1 MYHNYDRRS
10 SSSFQNELSIRSE
23 SVQRIY
29 NFYANQR
36 FYVNRRYQRK
46 LVWTIEEK
54 KAFIDSILQ
63 GFPVPIILLAETER
77 DHESVYEIIDGMQR
91 LNAVISFIEG
101 EFDIPRDIMGQA
113 KYFDLQTMVESKSLL
128 DQGKLQQK
136 KPLLDR
142 TECEI
147 LASYVLPLSV
157 YQFNDNEKVDEIF
170 RRINSNGKHLSRQDL
185 RAAGATADFP
195 DLVRKIS
202 SEIRTDTSA
211 QDILLLNSMK
221 EISITN
227 KQLEYGIVVDDIF
240 WVKNNIIR
248 KEMVRESR
256 DEEIVA
262 DLVAYIALN
271 NTPPSSSEILDEY
284 YGLTDGRRKEEIEK
298 ALRKN
303 DPENIRRQFLSIYNE
318 IRKVIDESDKKF
330 SEIISEQSSSS
341 VPRYF
346 QVIFLS
352 LYELICQEK
361 MEIVSYS
368 KLSESLM
375 NVSSNIAITRG
386 GNWSSANKKTNI
398 AAVSGIIRDCFKPR
412 SQDDPA
418 TDNWLTE
425 FETLLSQSKT
435 EQSLYDFKQG
445 FTRLDGKKE
454 FDMASFNKMI
464 KTLTAMANNSPGS
477 TGYVCVGVADN
488 ERDAQRVV
496 DIYGIKP
503 AEYKGF
509 KITGVYHEAENL
521 QGDLDKFQRW
531 LMQQLQLQP
540 IEQAVK
546 DRIGQNMRLVS
557 YYDKDIL
564 LMRLKADRDPIA
576 YEGKFYQRI
585 GSNIDEISVSG
596 YSELFRRFIGNS

>member
-63 GFPVPIILLAETER
+63 GFPVPIILLAETEK

-101 EFDIPRDIMGQA
+101 EFDIPRDDSGEA

-128 DQGKLQQK
+128 DQGKLQQH

-147 LASYVLPLSV
+147 IASYVLPLSV

-185 RAAGATADFP
+185 RAAGATADFL
-195 DLVRKIS
+195 DLVRRIS

-211 QDILLLNSMK
+211 QDILLLNNMK

-271 NTPPSSSEILDEY
+271 NIPPSSSEILDEY
-284 YGLTDGRRKEEIEK
+284 YGLTDGRRKEELER

-303 DPENIRRQFLSIYNE
+303 NPENIRKQFLSIYNE
-318 IRKVIDESDKKF
+318 IRKVIDESGKKF

-361 MEIVSYS
+361 MEVVSYD

-375 NVSSNIAITRG
+375 NVSSNISITRG

-412 SQDDPA
+412 SQNDPA
-418 TDNWLTE
+418 TDSWLTE

-454 FDMASFNKMI
+454 FDTANFNKMI
-464 KTLTAMANNSPGS
+464 KTLTAMANCAPGA

-509 KITGVYHEAENL
+509 KITGIYHEAENL

-531 LMQQLQLQP
+531 LIQQLQLQP
-540 IEQAVK
+540 IEQVTK

-564 LMRLKADRDPIA
+564 LMRLKADRDPIS

-585 GSNIDEISVSG
+585 GSNIDEITVSG
-596 YSELFRRFIGNS
+596 YSDLFRRFIENS